1 MDSSGSTTKTQI
13 LLKGLCKMTETTTLV
28 DQPDTITVTRRIKR
42 PGIESNRVEKL
53 RQVVDEAADGGQFS
67 IIVAQ
72 IDPDAIGSAFGMQEV
87 LSLLG
92 KTSTIYY
99 QGKVGHPQNEALCNK
114 FGLMGRMKALPS
126 RHDTE
131 SGDPERN
138 SINLTNPVLV
148 DSSRANDS
156 RLPFAIA
163 PVIVVDHHGQSDVG
177 EELVNTFFWVDES
190 AGSACTMV
198 SEILSEISP
207 DNWEMKPDLAVLL
220 ALGIYTDCK
229 DGLRTGER
237 DDNAYAWIKR
247 YANSTD
253 LINLIRY
260 KRPFSFLR
268 NLAHAVSYV
277 EKYDTYRKGR
287 IMGGLGRIPDKQGDD
302 LAMVADELLRT
313 VGAPLALT
321 WAMVEVKDPSTG
333 STTTKIRVCAR
344 SEDYT
349 TNLAEAL
356 GTPFGNK
363 SGAKTLPDG
372 TAEGGALMEFP
383 GLDPWLK
390 DGEMEEFVNKRFI
403 EWFFGAPSTTN
414 DVE

>member
-1 MDSSGSTTKTQI
+1 MAEA
-13 LLKGLCKMTETTTLV
+13 TET
-28 DQPDTITVTRRIKR
+28 QPKPEAIAVTRRIKR
-42 PGIESNRVEKL
+42 PGIDETRIEKL
-53 RQVVDEAADGGQFS
+53 RRVVAEAAEAGPFS
-67 IIVAQ
+67 ILVAQ
-72 IDPDAIGSAFGMQEV
+72 IDPDAIGSAFGMQEI

-92 KTSTIYY
+92 QNATIYY
-99 QGKVGHPQNEALCNK
+99 QGRVGHPQNEALCNK

-126 RHDTE
+126 RYDTDPAE
-131 SGDPERN
+131 SGRVTPQ
-138 SINLTNPVLV
+138 LTNTILV

-156 RLPFAIA
+156 RLPYTIA

-177 EELVNTFFWVDES
+177 DETENTFFWVDES
-190 AGSACTMV
+190 AGSACTMTA
-198 SEILSEISP
+198 EILSTLSP
-207 DNWEMKPDLAVLL
+207 ENWEIKPDLAVLL

-237 DDNAYAWIKR
+237 DDSAYSWVKR

-277 EKYDTYRKGR
+277 DKYDTYRKGR
-287 IMGGLGRIPDKQGDD
+287 IMGGLGRIPEKQGDD

-321 WAMVEVKDPSTG
+321 WAMVEVKDRTTG

-403 EWFFGAPSTTN
+403 EWFFGTPSSAG
-414 DVE
+414 ESE

>member
-1 MDSSGSTTKTQI
+1 
-13 LLKGLCKMTETTTLV
+13 MTEATET
-28 DQPDTITVTRRIKR
+28 QPKTEAIAVTRRIQR
-42 PGIESNRVEKL
+42 PGIEETRVEKL
-53 RQVVDEAADGGQFS
+53 RRVVEEASDAGPFS
-67 IIVAQ
+67 ILVAQ

-92 KTSTIYY
+92 RTSTIYY

-114 FGLMGRMKALPS
+114 FGLMGRMKAMPS
-126 RHDTE
+126 RYDAEAGE
-131 SGDPERN
+131 SGR
-138 SINLTNPVLV
+138 INIALSNPILV
-148 DSSRANDS
+148 DSSRVNDS
-156 RLPFAIA
+156 RLPFSFS
-163 PVIVVDHHGQSDVG
+163 PMIVVDHHGQSDIG
-177 EELVNTFFWVDES
+177 EESVNTFFWVDET

-207 DNWEMKPDLAVLL
+207 ENWEIKPDLAVLL

-229 DGLRTGER
+229 DGLRTGDR
-237 DDNAYAWIKR
+237 DDNAYSWVKR

-268 NLAHAVSYV
+268 NLAHAVTYV

-321 WAMVEVKDPSTG
+321 WAMVEVKDPTTG
-333 STTTKIRVCAR
+333 LTTTKIRVCAR

-403 EWFFGAPSTTN
+403 EWFFGSPSTSG
-414 DVE
+414 ESE

>member
-1 MDSSGSTTKTQI
+1 MASRPKKLTKGDSKMPEATE
-13 LLKGLCKMTETTTLV
+13 LKAV
-28 DQPDTITVTRRIKR
+28 TVTRRISR
-42 PGIESNRVEKL
+42 TGIEESRIEKL
-53 RQVVDEAADGGQFS
+53 RKVVEEAADAGPFS

-87 LSLLG
+87 LSHLG
-92 KTSTIYY
+92 ASSNIYY

-114 FGLMGRMKALPS
+114 FGLMGRMKPIPKPVVATDKGSQRLAVECEFS
-126 RHDTE
+126 
-131 SGDPERN
+131 
-138 SINLTNPVLV
+138 NPVLV

-156 RLPFAIA
+156 RLPFPVA
-163 PVIVVDHHGQSDVG
+163 PVLVVDHHGQADVT
-177 EELVNTFFWVDES
+177 EDVNTFIWVDET

-198 SEILSEISP
+198 AELLSEVTP
-207 DNWEMKPDLAVLL
+207 ENWEFKPDLAVLL
-220 ALGIYTDCK
+220 ALGIYSDCK

-237 DDNAYAWIKR
+237 DDNAFMWVKR

-268 NLAHAVSYV
+268 NLAHAVDYV

-287 IMGGLGRIPDKQGDD
+287 IMGGLGRIPEKQGDD

-321 WAMVEVKDPSTG
+321 WAMVELKDQATG
-333 STTTKIRVCAR
+333 TTTTKIRVCAR

-390 DGEMEEFVNKRFI
+390 DSEMEEFVNKCFI
-403 EWFFGAPSTTN
+403 EWFFGSASATGS
-414 DVE
+414 DSE

>member
-1 MDSSGSTTKTQI
+1 MAEA
-13 LLKGLCKMTETTTLV
+13 TETKPNTEA
-28 DQPDTITVTRRIKR
+28 IAVTRRIQR
-42 PGIESNRVEKL
+42 PGIKEPRVEKL
-53 RQVVDEAADGGQFS
+53 RRVIDEASDAGPFS

-72 IDPDAIGSAFGMQEV
+72 IDPDAIGSAFGMQEL

-92 KTSTIYY
+92 QTSTIYY

-126 RHDTE
+126 RYDTE
-131 SGDPERN
+131 PGDSGRLN
-138 SINLTNPVLV
+138 ITLNNPILV

-156 RLPFAIA
+156 RLPFPIS

-177 EELVNTFFWVDES
+177 EESVNTFFWVDES

-198 SEILSEISP
+198 AEILSEISP
-207 DNWEMKPDLAVLL
+207 ENWEIKPDLAVLL

-229 DGLRTGER
+229 DGLRTGDR
-237 DDNAYAWIKR
+237 DDSAYSWVKR

-321 WAMVEVKDPSTG
+321 WAMVEVKDSTTG
-333 STTTKIRVCAR
+333 NTTTKIRVCAR

-403 EWFFGAPSTTN
+403 EWFFGSTTATS
-414 DVE
+414 DSE